1 MILSTVAALAAALT
15 IPVTA
20 PGLTWGD
27 CDPAHAAYRCATFE
41 VPLTYRDPAGPK
53 IQLAVGKLPA
63 TDQRHK
69 LGTILY
75 NPGGPGA
82 SGRYAPQLTPAVH
95 QFYDIVGLDPRGVG
109 ASTPLQCFTDPTELA
124 PLQRV
129 YGTFPLTAA
138 DTPGYLA
145 DAKAVTDLC
154 ARNAGPLLNHLSTA
168 NVARD
173 LDRLRGALGESKL
186 RYYGKSYG
194 SVIGEHYANM
204 FPDKVDRLVLDA
216 VDDPSRWAGVDDPN
230 VPVSVRL
237 GGHFGSAQAL
247 ASFKAACGCSFS
259 FEEILQRLSTGPVTV
274 VDPDTGA
281 PAAFTYQSLVNRVH
295 IYLKDAA
302 NAPKLTALLTSLTDA
317 RTATIRTALQTA
329 TIQTATLQTA
339 TIPTP
344 ADSALGGAGTLCED
358 TANPT
363 DPGVWP
369 KYAAEANQAVP
380 GFGARDTYVSIP
392 CATWPATDPDR
403 YRGPWNRPT
412 RPILLLANKQ
422 GDPETPYEGAQR
434 AERQLG
440 NARLLSLDTWGH
452 GSLGRSGCVDSA
464 VDRYF
469 FAGQLPPRDA
479 VCPVTATGR

>member
-41 VPLTYRDPAGPK
+41 VPLTYQDPAGQK
-53 IQLAVGKLPA
+53 IRLAVGRLPA

-69 LGTILY
+69 LGTIFY
-75 NPGGPGA
+75 NPGGPGS
-82 SGRYAPQLTPAVH
+82 SGRYAPALTPAVH
-95 QFYDIVGLDPRGVG
+95 QYYDIVGFDPRGVG
-109 ASTPLQCFTDPTELA
+109 ASTALQCFTDPAELA
-124 PLQRV
+124 TLQKV
-129 YGTFPLTAA
+129 YGTFPVTAA
-138 DTPGYLA
+138 DAPGYLA

-154 ARNAGPLLNHLSTA
+154 ARNAGPLINHLSTA

-194 SVIGEHYANM
+194 SVVGENYANM
-204 FPDKVDRLVLDA
+204 FPDKVDRFVLDA
-216 VDDPSRWAGVDDPN
+216 VDDPANWAGVDNPD

-237 GGHFGSAQAL
+237 GGHLGSAQAL

-259 FEEILQRLSTGPVTV
+259 FEEILRRLGTGPLTV

-281 PAAFTYQSLVNRVH
+281 PAAFTYQSTVNRVH
-295 IYLKDAA
+295 AYLKDAKD
-302 NAPKLTALLTSLTDA
+302 APKLTALLTSLTTA
-317 RTATIRTALQTA
+317 PTTAQIPSVRTAA
-329 TIQTATLQTA
+329 T

-344 ADSALGGAGTLCED
+344 ADSALGGAGTLCAD
-358 TANPT
+358 TANPA
-363 DPGVWP
+363 DSGAWP
-369 KYAAEANQAVP
+369 KYAAEANKMVP
-380 GFGARDTYVSIP
+380 GFGARDTYASIP
-392 CATWPATDPDR
+392 CATWPASDPDR

-412 RPILLLANKQ
+412 RPILLLANRQ
-422 GDPETPYEGAQR
+422 GDPETPYDGARR
-434 AERQLG
+434 AERELG

-452 GSLGRSGCVDSA
+452 GSLGHSACVDSA

-469 FAGQLPPRDA
+469 LAGQLPPKDA
-479 VCPVTATGR
+479 VCPVTANGR